1 MRELAASGMTMMVI
15 THEMGLAR
23 DVAKRIVRLAESHEH
38 SGRSDIAVDLYE
50 VERALNASVRRLTKL
65 VNA

>member
-1 MRELAASGMTMMVI
+1 MPDPELSSI
-15 THEMGLAR
+15 TSTLD
-23 DVAKRIVRLAESHEH
+23 DVAKRIAKLAESNDRN
-38 SGRSDIAVDLYE
+38 GRSDVAVDLYE

>member
-1 MRELAASGMTMMVI
+1 MPDPELSSI
-15 THEMGLAR
+15 TSTLD
-23 DVAKRIVRLAESHEH
+23 DVAKRIVRLAESHEKD
-38 SGRSDIAVDLYE
+38 GRSDVAVDLYE